1 VVEIAPRYDRRILE
15 AVRALDDRTESMAEI
30 SRRVGAA
37 AAQLGLPKPSYVHV
51 RRYIVAHREAED
63 AERARRD
70 EIRQILLDAYYDF
83 MRSRVVDAYE
93 VADRIREARR

>member
-1 VVEIAPRYDRRILE
+1 MVQIAPRYDGRILD

-30 SRRVGAA
+30 SRRVGVA

-51 RRYIVAHREAED
+51 RRYIVAHREEED

-70 EIRQILLDAYYDF
+70 EIRKILWDAYYDF
-83 MRSRVVDAYE
+83 MQSRVVDAYE
-93 VADRIREARR
+93 VADRIREAGR